1 MEDNSRMFSNRLLK
15 AGVSVMLT
23 GTLFIAA
30 CDSTTTANTPLT
42 AQGLVNAAKS
52 DIAAKDYAAALQKC
66 LSAEE
71 KDDTNAEA
79 KYCVML
85 ANVGALVQSVSAI
98 IGLVASQ
105 LSPAEYQANAFNVK
119 SIVSSIL
126 SDIEGQMRYIDIYAA
141 KLAAFEDPTITL
153 EDFPLGLDPKDL
165 LDLIGDSVQV
175 SGDLSLNM
183 KGTWDKS
190 EVMVMGAAV
199 NGVQGLLDYL
209 LAHKLVL
216 ASTDIDFDSTEGV
229 ANFLF
234 NNPDLLIAD
243 AADKSR
249 IAGDGDKRK
258 GLKNDVLAALSFA
271 VGRDSDLDKV
281 APKNGGLVAAIKQS
295 AAAARPDAVVVWVD
309 KDKDGIPEEVG
320 IPAINDIKDNIKDS
334 DGKPLIEGDTFENPI
349 SKATWDV
356 IIALGKDVRD
366 NVEADGGDAIALQ
379 PVLQAIADEALAED
393 AVSTVRLLHRPVP
406 NLLGLNPGSFF
417 KAPKYIAEL
426 VPYYFQYTTGTTDLR
441 ADIAIE
447 IETYVS
453 ATTWFNE
460 KVGYEAYKGAVS
472 DFTHFDYGTPDD
484 LVGLTVDS
492 YDFGDFTVPTA
503 IAEDGVKA
511 DVKSPILFQI
521 ALQDAGLGGLLQG
534 APAAD
539 GAFGALDNA
548 KLNKGL
554 AQLIKYYCLDFNVAD
569 VKDADGEDV
578 GILGVFDD
586 VNYGAGNKIAAC
598 TNGF

>member
-23 GTLFIAA
+23 GTLFISA
-30 CDSTTTANTPLT
+30 CDGTTEEKTVLS
-42 AQGLVNAAKS
+42 AQGLVDAAKA

-66 LSAEE
+66 LTAEE
-71 KDDTNAEA
+71 KDDTLAEA

-190 EVMVMGAAV
+190 EVMVMGTAV

-216 ASTDIDFDSTEGV
+216 ASTDINFDSTEGV

-243 AADKSR
+243 SADKSR
-249 IAGDGDKRK
+249 IDGDGDKRK
-258 GLKNDVLAALSFA
+258 GVKNDVLAALSFA

-281 APKNGGLVAAIKQS
+281 APKNGGLVEAIKQS
-295 AAAARPDAVVVWVD
+295 AAAARADAVVVWVD

-320 IPAINDIKDNIKDS
+320 LPAINDIKDNIKDA
-334 DGKPLIEGDTFENPI
+334 DGKPLIEGDTFENPL
-349 SKATWDV
+349 SKETWDV

-406 NLLGLNPGSFF
+406 NLLGINPGAFF
-417 KAPKYIAEL
+417 KSPKYIAEL
-426 VPYYFQYTTGTTDLR
+426 VPYYFQYTTNATTDLR

-460 KVGYEAYKGAVS
+460 KAGVEAYKGPVS
-472 DFTHFDYGTPDD
+472 DFTHFDYVANDVLSGD
-484 LVGLTVDS
+484 VTVAA
-492 YDFGDFTVPTA
+492 YDFGDFTVPTK
-503 IAEDGVKA
+503 INEDGVKA

-539 GAFGALDNA
+539 GAFGELDNA

-569 VKDADGEDV
+569 ATEDSD
-578 GILGVFDD
+578 LLDVFDD
-586 VNYGAGNKIAAC
+586 ESYGAGNKIAAC

>member
-1 MEDNSRMFSNRLLK
+1 MEEYSRMFSNRLLK

-23 GTLFIAA
+23 GTLFISA
-30 CDSTTTANTPLT
+30 CSGEDDGGGTVIS
-42 AQGLVNAAKS
+42 AQGLVDKAKQ

-66 LSAEE
+66 LQAEE
-71 KDDTNAEA
+71 KDDTLAEA

-98 IGLVASQ
+98 IGLIASQ

-126 SDIEGQMRYIDIYAA
+126 SDIEGQMRYIDIYSA

-153 EDFPLGLDPKDL
+153 DDFPLGLDPKDL

-190 EVMVMGAAV
+190 EVMVMGTAV

-216 ASTDIDFDSTEGV
+216 ASTDINFDSTEGV
-229 ANFLF
+229 ADFLF
-234 NNPDLLIAD
+234 NNPDLLVAD
-243 AADKSR
+243 SADKSR
-249 IAGDGDKRK
+249 IDGDGDKHK

-320 IPAINDIKDNIKDS
+320 LPAINDIKDNIKDA
-334 DGKPLIEGDTFENPI
+334 DGEPLIEGDTFENPLA
-349 SKATWDV
+349 KETWDV
-356 IIALGKDVRD
+356 IIQLGKDVRD

-379 PVLQAIADEALAED
+379 PLLQAIVDDVKDAE
-393 AVSTVRLLHRPVP
+393 STTRILFRPVP
-406 NLLGLNPGSFF
+406 NLLGINPGAFF
-417 KAPKYIAEL
+417 KSPKYVAEL
-426 VPYYFQYTTGTTDLR
+426 LPYYFHFTTD
-441 ADIAIE
+441 AAGATAHSDIALE
-447 IETYVS
+447 IETFDTVVGNE
-453 ATTWFNE
+453 WFNE
-460 KVGYEAYKGAVS
+460 RVGYEGDRGMID
-472 DFTHFDYGTPDD
+472 DFTHFDYGANDQVTPSVKV
-484 LVGLTVDS
+484 LS
-492 YDFGDFTVPTA
+492 YDFGDLTA
-503 IAEDGVKA
+503 PAAVAPDGVTA
-511 DVKSPILFQI
+511 DTKSPVLFQI
-521 ALQDAGLGGLLQG
+521 ALQDPSLGGLLQG

-539 GAFGALDNA
+539 GAFGAMDNA
-548 KLNKGL
+548 KFNKGL
-554 AQLIKYYCLDFNVAD
+554 AQLIKYYCLDANVAD
-569 VKDADGEDV
+569 ATEDSD
-578 GILGVFDD
+578 ILDVFDD
-586 VNYGAGNKIAAC
+586 AAYGAGNKIADC

>member
-1 MEDNSRMFSNRLLK
+1 MEDNSRMFRNRLLK
-15 AGVSVMLT
+15 TGVSVMLT
-23 GTLFIAA
+23 GTLFVAA
-30 CDSTTTANTPLT
+30 CGDTKENEPPLT
-42 AQGLVNAAKS
+42 AAQLVELGKA

-66 LSAEE
+66 LTAEE
-71 KDDTNAEA
+71 KDDTSAEA

-153 EDFPLGLDPKDL
+153 DDFPLGLDPKDL
-165 LDLIGDSVQV
+165 LDLVGDSVQV

-190 EVMVMGAAV
+190 EVMVLGAAV
-199 NGVQGLLDYL
+199 NGVQAVLDYL

-249 IAGDGDKRK
+249 IDGDGDKRK
-258 GLKNDVLAALSFA
+258 GLKNDVLSALSFA

-281 APKNGGLVAAIKQS
+281 APKNDGLVAAIKQS
-295 AAAARPDAVVVWVD
+295 AAANRSDAVVVWVD
-309 KDKDGIPEEVG
+309 KDKDGIPEEIG
-320 IPAINDIKDNIKDS
+320 IPAINDIKDNIKD
-334 DGKPLIEGDTFENPI
+334 DEGKPLIENDTFENPLE
-349 SKATWDV
+349 KATWDE
-356 IIALGKDVRD
+356 IIALGKAVRD
-366 NVEADGGDAIALQ
+366 NVEADGGKAIALQ
-379 PVLQAIADEALAED
+379 PVLQAIVDDVKDAE
-393 AVSTVRLLHRPVP
+393 STTRILFRPVP
-406 NLLGLNPGSFF
+406 NLLGINPGAFF
-417 KAPKYIAEL
+417 KSPKHIADL
-426 VPYYFQYTTGTTDLR
+426 VPYYFKYTTNATTDIR

-460 KVGYEAYKGAVS
+460 KAGVEAYKGATADFDHFNYVTLPDVLTGSVS
-472 DFTHFDYGTPDD
+472 
-484 LVGLTVDS
+484 VAA
-492 YDFGDFTVPTA
+492 YDFGDFTVPTKVMA
-503 IAEDGVKA
+503 DGVTA
-511 DVKSPILFQI
+511 DAKSPILYQI
-521 ALQDAGLGGLLQG
+521 ALQDAGIGGLLQG

-539 GAFGALDNA
+539 GAFGELDNA

-554 AQLIKYYCLDFNVAD
+554 AQLIKYYCLDLSMD
-569 VKDADGEDV
+569 LMDA
-578 GILGVFDD
+578 FDD
-586 VNYGAGNKIAAC
+586 ALYGAGNKIAAC